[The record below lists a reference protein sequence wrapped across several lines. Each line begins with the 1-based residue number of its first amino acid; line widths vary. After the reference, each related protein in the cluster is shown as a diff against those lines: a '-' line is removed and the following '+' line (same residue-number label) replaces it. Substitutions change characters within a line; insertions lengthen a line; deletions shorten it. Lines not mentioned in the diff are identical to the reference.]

1 MKAILKKQRTE
12 FGKRVRKEYER
23 IDGYRRK
30 EISQY
35 VVRTDGISNTLTRIE
50 KDNYVYE
57 TD

>member
-12 FGKRVRKEYER
+12 FGKIVRKEYER
-23 IDGYRRK
+23 IGGYRRK
-30 EISQY
+30 EISEW